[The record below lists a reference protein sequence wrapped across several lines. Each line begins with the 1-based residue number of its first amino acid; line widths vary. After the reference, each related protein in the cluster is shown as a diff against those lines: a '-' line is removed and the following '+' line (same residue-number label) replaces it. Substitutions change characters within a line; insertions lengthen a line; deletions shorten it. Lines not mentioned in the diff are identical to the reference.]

1 MKIVF
6 KNSDDTLVSIEN
18 ATAGKWYILSDRG
31 NKMNGM
37 LFYCGRESNSYK
49 KMLVSFCED
58 DETTDIIVEG
68 QDYIGYEVWKEVK
81 QTVTVTVTVG

>member
-18 ATAGKWYILSDRG
+18 ATVGKWYILSDIG
-31 NKMNGM
+31 NKMNGV

-49 KMLVSFCED
+49 KMLVSICED
-58 DETTDIIVEG
+58 DEATDVVIEG
-68 QDYIGYEVWKEVK
+68 QHYIDYEVWKEVK
-81 QTVTVTVTVG
+81 QTVTVTVG